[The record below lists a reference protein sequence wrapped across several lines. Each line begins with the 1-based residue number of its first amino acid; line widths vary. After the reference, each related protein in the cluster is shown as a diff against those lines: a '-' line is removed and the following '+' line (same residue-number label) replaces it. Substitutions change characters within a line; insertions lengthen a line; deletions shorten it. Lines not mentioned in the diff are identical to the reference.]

1 MRYFRDTGIL
11 FLGGILP
18 LCTLGLNRGL
28 VLATLEAVILICGS
42 YFFDRKYTKI
52 LLWSIFTASFLT
64 MPEIRLFC
72 PVLIYILAREQE
84 PVLILSGGLLGTLI
98 LDKKI
103 GKSIPIMTIVL
114 LLGEIIAWILA
125 TDAEKHNKMYF
136 EIRRIKDDSEE
147 RTLLLARK
155 KQSIARKNKIMKFMR
170 QHFVRETEL
179 PAKSMIM

>member
-98 LDKKI
+98 LAKN

-136 EIRRIKDDSEE
+136 EIRRIKM
-147 RTLLLARK
+147 TAKNVPCFLQK
-155 KQSIARKNKIMKFMR
+155 KTKHCRKNKIMKFMR